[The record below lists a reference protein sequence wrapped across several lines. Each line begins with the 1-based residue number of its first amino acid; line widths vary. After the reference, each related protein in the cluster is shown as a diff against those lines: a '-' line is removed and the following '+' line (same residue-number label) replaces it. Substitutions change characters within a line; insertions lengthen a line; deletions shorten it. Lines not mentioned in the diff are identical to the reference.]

1 MSTTREWLERA
12 ELERLLW
19 ALQDDLGLNAT
30 EDIVADVR
38 AARLALTDRRATYGS
53 RWPCSP
59 TTSA

>member
-1 MSTTREWLERA
+1 MSTREWLERA

-38 AARLALTDRRATYGS
+38 AARLALTDRRATYG
-53 RWPCSP
+53 RLDEAEP
-59 TTSA
+59 